1 MLNEV
6 GMKSRFFFVDWSMR
20 GSELSALVAEP
31 KLEDFLG
38 GISAF
43 SEQNHKAS
51 YNMIPSSSSA
61 CYANS
66 GVTTEYQPYHQP
78 SSALQFA
85 DSVMVASSAGVHDGS
100 GMLSAATANGG
111 AAAAASSNNGGSIG
125 LSMIKNWLRS
135 QPAPPQP
142 RLDAADGARA
152 SQGLSLSM
160 NMAGTRG
167 AGMPLAGERGRAPE
181 SVSTTASVQGG
192 TMAAR
197 KEDTIGGSGGA
208 GALIPVSTD
217 TGGCGASAD
226 AVARKTVDTFGQRT
240 SIYRGVTR

>member
-1 MLNEV
+1 
-6 GMKSRFFFVDWSMR
+6 MR
-20 GSELSALVAEP
+20 GSELSALVAGP

-43 SEQNHKAS
+43 SEQNHKDS
-51 YNMIPSSSSA
+51 YNMIPTSSSSSA

-66 GVTTEYQPYHQP
+66 AVTAGYQLYHQP
-78 SSALQFA
+78 RSALQFA
-85 DSVMVASSAGVHDGS
+85 DSVTVASSDGVHDGS

-111 AAAAASSNNGGSIG
+111 AAAASGNNGGSIG